1 LGQGQRKSERRADE
15 IGPSYRHGHG
25 RPRKLAHRLYTEEG
39 LTQKRR
45 GRGPRRRKSAVMRA
59 LRSQASAP
67 NERWAQALNIQVLK
81 DVLGKEW

>member
-1 LGQGQRKSERRADE
+1 
-15 IGPSYRHGHG
+15 
-25 RPRKLAHRLYTEEG
+25 
-39 LTQKRR
+39 
-45 GRGPRRRKSAVMRA
+45 MRA